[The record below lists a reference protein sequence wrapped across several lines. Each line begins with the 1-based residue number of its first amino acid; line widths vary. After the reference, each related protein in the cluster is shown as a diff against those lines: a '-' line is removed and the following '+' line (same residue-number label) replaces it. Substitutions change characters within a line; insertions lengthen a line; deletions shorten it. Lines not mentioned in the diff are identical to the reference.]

1 MNRKIISVVLTGLF
15 LITSWTSTWF
25 EISAV
30 GIYSEGIER
39 EPTITTDYMINNNA
53 ESFEL
58 IIENSTPLLL
68 YWINRENVSPD
79 SNVGNISTDSGEIE
93 SRKESNYCSES
104 CLDAARIVVKFTML
118 ILFVL
123 VCMCYI
129 RPSRVI
135 KIATIST
142 WVTGALIILI
152 SVPLAIAIDFGI
164 TDMGDE
170 ENSSSTG
177 GFDTNTKETVE
188 EDQFAHFE
196 EQNDF
201 DFSFNRINFYY
212 ESLGF
217 DLGLVD
223 EDDRAN
229 VSNQPPIEGDKYYDS
244 LIQFN
249 GEMSIKI
256 GDIMIWWLLI
266 APLLY
271 VVLFENRKLFEE
283 E

>member
-1 MNRKIISVVLTGLF
+1 MNHKIICIVLTGLF
-15 LITSWTSTWF
+15 LLTSWTSTWF

-30 GIYSEGIER
+30 GIYSEGIDR
-39 EPTITTDYMINNNA
+39 EPTITTDYVINNNE

-68 YWINRENVSPD
+68 YWINRENISPD
-79 SNVGNISTDSGEIE
+79 SNDGNISSNSEEIE

-104 CLDAARIVVKFTML
+104 CLDIVRIVVKSIMI
-118 ILFVL
+118 ILFIL
-123 VCMCYI
+123 VCMSYI
-129 RPSRVI
+129 RPTRII
-135 KIATIST
+135 KTATIST
-142 WVTGALIILI
+142 WVTGAFIISI
-152 SVPLAIAIDFGI
+152 SIPLAIAIDFGI
-164 TDMGDE
+164 TDMGND

-196 EQNDF
+196 EKNDF

-223 EDDRAN
+223 EDHRAN
-229 VSNQPPIEGDKYYDS
+229 VSIHPPIEGEKYYDS

-249 GEMSIKI
+249 GEMNIKT
-256 GDIMIWWLLI
+256 GDIMMWWLLI

-271 VVLFENRKLFEE
+271 VVLIENRKFFEE

>member
-1 MNRKIISVVLTGLF
+1 MNHKIICIVLTGLF
-15 LITSWTSTWF
+15 LLTSWTSTWF

-30 GIYSEGIER
+30 GIYSEGIDR
-39 EPTITTDYMINNNA
+39 EPTITTDYVINNNE

-68 YWINRENVSPD
+68 YWINRENISPD
-79 SNVGNISTDSGEIE
+79 SNDGNISSNSEEIE

-104 CLDAARIVVKFTML
+104 CLDLVRIVVKCIMI
-118 ILFVL
+118 ILFIL
-123 VCMCYI
+123 VCMSYI
-129 RPSRVI
+129 RPTRII
-135 KIATIST
+135 KTVTIST
-142 WVTGALIILI
+142 WVTGAFIILI
-152 SVPLAIAIDFGI
+152 SIPLAIAIDFGI
-164 TDMGDE
+164 TDMGND

-196 EQNDF
+196 EKNDF

-229 VSNQPPIEGDKYYDS
+229 VSIHPPIEGEKHYDS

-249 GEMSIKI
+249 GEMNIKT
-256 GDIMIWWLLI
+256 GDIMMWWLLI

-271 VVLFENRKLFEE
+271 VVLIENRKFFEE

>member
-1 MNRKIISVVLTGLF
+1 MNHKIICIVLTGLF
-15 LITSWTSTWF
+15 LLTSWTSTWF

-30 GIYSEGIER
+30 GIYSEGIDR
-39 EPTITTDYMINNNA
+39 EPTITTDYVINNNE

-68 YWINRENVSPD
+68 YWINRENISPD
-79 SNVGNISTDSGEIE
+79 SNDENISSNSEEIE

-104 CLDAARIVVKFTML
+104 CLDLVRIVVKSIMI
-118 ILFVL
+118 ILFIL
-123 VCMCYI
+123 VCMSYI
-129 RPSRVI
+129 RPTRII
-135 KIATIST
+135 KTVTIST
-142 WVTGALIILI
+142 WVTGAFIILI
-152 SVPLAIAIDFGI
+152 SIPLAIAIDFGI
-164 TDMGDE
+164 TDMGND

-196 EQNDF
+196 EKNDF

-229 VSNQPPIEGDKYYDS
+229 VSIHPPIEGEKYYDS

-249 GEMSIKI
+249 GEMNIKT
-256 GDIMIWWLLI
+256 GDIMMWWLLI

-271 VVLFENRKLFEE
+271 VVLIENRKFFEE

>member
-1 MNRKIISVVLTGLF
+1 MNHKIICIVLTGLF
-15 LITSWTSTWF
+15 LLTSWTSTWF

-30 GIYSEGIER
+30 GIYSEGIDR
-39 EPTITTDYMINNNA
+39 EPTITTDYVINNNE

-68 YWINRENVSPD
+68 YWINRENISPD
-79 SNVGNISTDSGEIE
+79 SNDGNISSNSEEIE

-104 CLDAARIVVKFTML
+104 CLDLVRIVVKSIMI
-118 ILFVL
+118 ILFIL
-123 VCMCYI
+123 VCMSYI
-129 RPSRVI
+129 RPTRII
-135 KIATIST
+135 KTVTIST
-142 WVTGALIILI
+142 WVTGAFIILI
-152 SVPLAIAIDFGI
+152 SIPLAIAIDFGI
-164 TDMGDE
+164 TDMGND

-196 EQNDF
+196 EKNDF

-229 VSNQPPIEGDKYYDS
+229 VSIHPPIEGEKYYDS

-249 GEMSIKI
+249 GEMNIKT
-256 GDIMIWWLLI
+256 GDIMMWWLLI

-271 VVLFENRKLFEE
+271 VVLIENRKFFEE

>member
-1 MNRKIISVVLTGLF
+1 MNHKIICIVLTGLF
-15 LITSWTSTWF
+15 LLTSWTSTWF

-30 GIYSEGIER
+30 GIYSEGIDR
-39 EPTITTDYMINNNA
+39 EPTITTDYVINNNE

-68 YWINRENVSPD
+68 YWINRENISPD
-79 SNVGNISTDSGEIE
+79 SNDGNISSNSEEIE

-104 CLDAARIVVKFTML
+104 CLDIVRIVVKSIMI
-118 ILFVL
+118 ILFIL
-123 VCMCYI
+123 VCMSYI
-129 RPSRVI
+129 RPTRII
-135 KIATIST
+135 KTVTIST
-142 WVTGALIILI
+142 WVTGAFIILI
-152 SVPLAIAIDFGI
+152 SIPLAIAIDFGI
-164 TDMGDE
+164 TDMGND

-196 EQNDF
+196 EKNDF

-223 EDDRAN
+223 EDHRAN
-229 VSNQPPIEGDKYYDS
+229 VSIHPPIEGEKYYDS

-249 GEMSIKI
+249 GEMNIKT
-256 GDIMIWWLLI
+256 GDIMMWWLLI

-271 VVLFENRKLFEE
+271 VVLIENRKFFEE